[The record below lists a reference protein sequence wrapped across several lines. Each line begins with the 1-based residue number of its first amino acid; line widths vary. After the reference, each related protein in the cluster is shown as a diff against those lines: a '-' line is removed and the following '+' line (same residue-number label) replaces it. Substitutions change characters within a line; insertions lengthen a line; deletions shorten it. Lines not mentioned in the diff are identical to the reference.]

1 MIKEARKSSTIEASS
16 EAFATDHRT
25 DSLDMP
31 EATISE
37 SMPDA
42 VGQIGVRLSALL
54 VADEACEELSA
65 RLAAAGLDVTRVEAD
80 EAARSLEGA
89 APSLVLIAFGG
100 REGESALVGLARRLR
115 AEPSTF
121 ALPVVFLYRTN
132 ERTLRSA
139 ALHVGVDDYFAQAT
153 PPAEMR
159 ARLDSLAWRAE
170 AGRRAAPV
178 VGEQRSE
185 IDNFMFLLDA
195 VSADAGRGARGAVAL
210 VEADMKAT
218 HEGGA
223 ESALAEAHG
232 FLKLNLRRVD
242 SVAFYGPTILLAHLP
257 RMNSRAAQ
265 TALTRLREEF
275 IEACPDADLV
285 AGIASFPEDGGE
297 VEKLIEKAES
307 ALGAARAPNSLARIL
322 VYEEGGAHRIHAKS
336 GGRQARAEIGKAAT
350 APGGATASEGHALGG
365 ERRVGRGAFKS
376 RRLLLTVSDAARMA
390 QINLLMRSAGYEV
403 RAAFDG
409 QHALNLLRIDR
420 PDLLLVD
427 YELHGMDGIE
437 MLRRLSK
444 QSGGSPPPPAL
455 LLLPSGAENLLGE
468 ALGAGAGRVV
478 KLPYDPVELLDALRG
493 IAGLE

>member
-1 MIKEARKSSTIEASS
+1 
-16 EAFATDHRT
+16 
-25 DSLDMP
+25 MP
-31 EATISE
+31 EATTSE
-37 SMPDA
+37 STPDA
-42 VGQIGVRLSALL
+42 GGEARAHRSALL
-54 VADEACEELSA
+54 VAGEACDELSA
-65 RLAAAGLDVTRVEAD
+65 RLSAAGLDITCLKAEETAPALD
-80 EAARSLEGA
+80 GNM
-89 APSLVLIAFGG
+89 PSLVLIAFGE

-121 ALPVVFLYRTN
+121 ALPVVFLYRTD

-139 ALHVGVDDYFAQAT
+139 ALHLGVDDYFAQAT

-159 ARLDSLAWRAE
+159 ARLDSLFWRGE

-195 VSADAGRGARGAVAL
+195 VSADARRGEMGAVAL
-210 VEADMKAT
+210 VVAGTGGAPL
-218 HEGGA
+218 EGDA
-223 ESALAEAHG
+223 ESALAAAHG

-257 RMNSRAAQ
+257 RMDSRAAQ
-265 TALTRLREEF
+265 AALTHLREEF
-275 IEACPDADLV
+275 IEARPDADLV

-307 ALGAARAPNSLARIL
+307 ALGAARAPNSPAHIL
-322 VYEEGGAHRIHAKS
+322 VYAEGGARRVPAKS
-336 GGRQARAEIGKAAT
+336 RGREARAEVGKAAT
-350 APGGATASEGHALGG
+350 LPSGAAASEGHARSG
-365 ERRVGRGAFKS
+365 EQRAGHGALKS
-376 RRLLLTVSDAARMA
+376 RRLLLTVSDASRMA

-403 RAAFDG
+403 RAAFDA

-427 YELHGMDGIE
+427 YELQGMDGIE

-455 LLLPSGAENLLGE
+455 LLLPAGAENLLGE

>member
-1 MIKEARKSSTIEASS
+1 
-16 EAFATDHRT
+16 
-25 DSLDMP
+25 MP
-31 EATISE
+31 EANTSE
-37 SMPDA
+37 STPHA
-42 VGQIGVRLSALL
+42 GEQPGARRSALL
-54 VADEACEELSA
+54 VAHEACEELSSQ
-65 RLAAAGLDVTRVEAD
+65 LSAAGLDVACVEAD
-80 EAARSLEGA
+80 EAARALDGA
-89 APSLVLIAFGG
+89 APSLVLIAFGE

-121 ALPVVFLYRTN
+121 ALPVVFLYRTD

-139 ALHVGVDDYFAQAT
+139 ALHLGADDYFAQVT

-159 ARLDSLAWRAE
+159 ARLDSLFWRVE
-170 AGRRAAPV
+170 TGRRAAPV

-195 VSADAGRGARGAVAL
+195 VSADARRGVKGAVAL
-210 VEADMKAT
+210 VEASTDAAR
-218 HEGGA
+218 EGGA
-223 ESALAEAHG
+223 ESALASAHG

-242 SVAFYGPTILLAHLP
+242 AVAFYGPTILLVHLP
-257 RMNSRAAQ
+257 RMDSRAAQ
-265 TALTRLREEF
+265 VALTRLREEF
-275 IEACPDADLV
+275 IEARPDADLV

-297 VEKLIEKAES
+297 VEKFIEKAES
-307 ALGAARAPNSLARIL
+307 ALGAARAANSPARVV
-322 VYEEGGAHRIHAKS
+322 VYEGGGAARRVPAKS
-336 GGRQARAEIGKAAT
+336 GGREARAEVGKAAPP
-350 APGGATASEGHALGG
+350 PGRAAASEGHASSG
-365 ERRVGRGAFKS
+365 ERRSGRGAFKS

-444 QSGGSPPPPAL
+444 QSGGNPPPPAL

-478 KLPYDPVELLDALRG
+478 KLPYDPVELLDALHG